1 MRMGK
6 KVNSKQN
13 KVNKGLNVPLDSN
26 YIVHRNIE
34 QEYIIITADKLE
46 LILRDAKDIL
56 ISQRD
61 WWTPLGFFSTLLIT
75 LLTTDFKNFIFS
87 ANVWYALFIIAIVI
101 SLLWLVKCLLKLKK
115 HWGKDD
121 VKGIISKIKVESNIN
136 KD

>member
-1 MRMGK
+1 MGK

>member
-1 MRMGK
+1 M
-6 KVNSKQN
+6 
-13 KVNKGLNVPLDSN
+13 
-26 YIVHRNIE
+26 
-34 QEYIIITADKLE
+34 
-46 LILRDAKDIL
+46 RDAKDIL

>member
-1 MRMGK
+1 MGK

-26 YIVHRNIE
+26 YIVHRIIE

>member
-1 MRMGK
+1 MGK

-101 SLLWLVKCLLKLKK
+101 SFLWLVKCLFKLKK

>member
-1 MRMGK
+1 MGK

-115 HWGKDD
+115 TLGKR
-121 VKGIISKIKVESNIN
+121 
-136 KD
+136 

>member
-1 MRMGK
+1 MGK

-75 LLTTDFKNFIFS
+75 LLTTDLKNFIFS
-87 ANVWYALFIIAIVI
+87 AHGWNALFILAIVI